1 MSLNTEYYIYKLRFS
16 IDKDAPPNYMERWS
30 EFKNKCENGENRY
43 IVEHV
48 KELCLLQVNKNLPYL
63 DRYEGGMGGDDNKL
77 NKQIRF
83 RKGFMWSKIPSQYDN
98 DIVMDEICNTETE
111 KWTYEEMD
119 DLLSAFI
126 KVSEYYVNYEGC
138 GCMRGCI
145 EMTPQDIYRY

>member
-1 MSLNTEYYIYKLRFS
+1 MSLNTESYIYKLRFS
-16 IDKDAPPNYMERWS
+16 IDKDVPPNYMERWL
-30 EFKNKCENGENRY
+30 EFKNKCENGENIH

-48 KELCLLQVNKNLPYL
+48 KNLCLLQVNKNLPYL
-63 DRYEGGMGGDDNKL
+63 DRCEGGMGGNDNKL